1 MLRYGFVLLIVLSGS
16 VFACAGASNSL
27 LDVSPDGKRILTANS
42 DNGTV
47 SVVDVAQRKV
57 LREIAVGGQ
66 PEGVAWLGAGP
77 GAAVTC
83 YRDGQVVFFNA
94 DSGQVLKKLAVEAE
108 PYGVVA
114 DRSGKRV
121 WVTHEY
127 PGVVSEIDAEKMA
140 VVRTLKAGSFVRGIS
155 LSADERRL
163 YVAEFYT
170 ANLLAIDLESG
181 KVVDQWHGQSTEN
194 LCRQVL
200 VHPRRPKA
208 YLPHIRSRVH
218 IIDGSGSIFPHLSI
232 CALQPGEDKRRVS
245 FAMDTFNGVYVVTNP
260 WEAAMSAD
268 GKRLY
273 VIYAGTDD
281 VNVCA
286 VVDDDY
292 REMTPLGRPVT
303 VGHNPRAVRVSPD
316 GEAVFIYN
324 FLDQA
329 VGVYS
334 KDLQELATI
343 QVCTP
348 AKTPEWQRGKVLFNT
363 ALRPM
368 TARRW
373 VACSSC
379 HPDGHHDGRVWQQPE
394 GLRKTTAL
402 FGLAHTHP
410 LHWSAD
416 RDETQDFEYTIRS
429 QLMQGAGLYDGILN
443 PKRGFDK
450 VELSMKLSGRSKD
463 LDALAIYSNSFAFP
477 LSPHVAAPGKL
488 TQAAERGKE
497 IFFRADVG
505 CAKCHGGGYFSD
517 SSLLASRLHDVGT
530 AGIDPT
536 EKMGPR
542 YDTPTLLG
550 IYRTAPYLHHGKA
563 RTLHEV
569 LTTFNPEDRHG
580 KTSHLRP
587 EALDDLA
594 AFLRSLP
601 YETPPNETPNT
612 VRYRV
617 GR

>member
-1 MLRYGFVLLIVLSGS
+1 MVRFLLVVLHLLLGVMPAI
-16 VFACAGASNSL
+16 AGANNSL
-27 LDVSPDGKRILTANS
+27 LDISADGKRLLAANG

-47 SVVDVAQRKV
+47 TVIDALQRKV

-66 PEGVAWLGAGP
+66 PEGVTWIGAGDV
-77 GAAVTC
+77 AAATC
-83 YRDGQVVFFNA
+83 YRDGQVVFFNT
-94 DSGQVLKKLAVEAE
+94 DSGAVLKKLIVAAE
-108 PYGVVA
+108 PYGIVA
-114 DRSGKRV
+114 DRAGKRL

-127 PGVVSEIDAEKMA
+127 PGTISEIDAEKQE
-140 VVRTLKAGSFVRGIS
+140 VIRTIKAGSFVRG
-155 LSADERRL
+155 LALRADERRL
-163 YVAEFYT
+163 YVSEFYT
-170 ANLLAIDLESG
+170 SNLLAIDLESG
-181 KVVDQWHGQSTEN
+181 RIVDQWPGQSTEN
-194 LCRQVL
+194 LCRHVL
-200 VHPRRPKA
+200 VHPRRAKA

-232 CALQPGEDKRRVS
+232 CDLQRGEDRRRAS

-260 WEAAMSAD
+260 WEAAMSPD

-273 VIYAGTDD
+273 VVYAGTDD

-292 REMTPLGRPVT
+292 REMAPLGRPVT
-303 VGHNPRAVRVSPD
+303 VGRNPRAVRVSPD
-316 GEAVFIYN
+316 GGTVYIYN
-324 FLDQA
+324 SLDQA

-334 KDLQELATI
+334 KDLHVQATI
-343 QVCTP
+343 QVCAP
-348 AKTPEWQRGKVLFNT
+348 ARTAEWQRGKVLFNT
-363 ALRPM
+363 ALPPM

-429 QLMQGAGLYDGILN
+429 QLMQGAGLYRGSLT

-450 VELSMKLSGRSKD
+450 VELSMKLSGKSKD
-463 LDALAIYSNSFAFP
+463 LDALASYSNSFEFP
-477 LSPHVAAPGKL
+477 LSPHAPGGKL
-488 TQAAERGKE
+488 TAAAERGME

-505 CAKCHGGGYFSD
+505 CANCHSGPYFSD
-517 SSLLASRLHDVGT
+517 SSLANSKLHDVGT
-530 AGIDPT
+530 GSADES

-550 IYRTAPYLHHGKA
+550 IYRTAPFLHHGKA

-569 LTTFNPEDRHG
+569 LTTFNRDDRHG
-580 KTSHLRP
+580 KTSHLRT
-587 EALDDLA
+587 EAIDDLA
-594 AFLRSLP
+594 TFLQALP
-601 YETPPNETPNT
+601 YEAPPTLTPNT
-612 VRYRV
+612 VLPPKSQ
-617 GR
+617 